1 MDSKKMREYKYIKNT
16 LPNNNASSSGENLG
30 IGKQVVN
37 LLPELSEENIRNGKG
52 WKIDNPLLGSLKTSV
67 KLDTNT
73 TYSLQV
79 INSSVTLTFIYTFK
93 EKVSFPSEYREQ
105 YIFTSNDAIFYG
117 LYYYRKESS
126 EISSAY
132 IEEIRF
138 LKEPDKDSWITVYTR
153 EVNPKQGTEE
163 FSWIDEKYRIIQ
175 STSASAPS
183 YFTKNLIEQE
193 ERKYPLF
200 PIKFFNTGS
209 ITDFNYSIPGLTP
222 YFNLENSRYWKSNIK
237 PSVYLFKTDSAWLV
251 DKDGVIF
258 GQSSEPFVYLSD
270 ISNTALPIEY
280 TDEKIAE
287 IFTAPVID
295 INLSISISPDIL
307 SYKTNTNHSIS
318 LGVYRDALVNDRKVV
333 WNKKEYYS
341 RYGKLGHIG
350 NGGAHKRKY
359 VKTDNVKADVLKS
372 KRFSANIQDYVV
384 KEETS
389 ITIMLY
395 PESTQ
400 KYWIDK
406 KDDNIDQVP
415 FNIALGSILSYNK
428 NFAEQQGLS
437 KEIKNKYTSVALKW
451 IVKDGDGNIV
461 YISPASNP
469 ILIDRSISE
478 GWRYTKND
486 TSESWSFVPVDFTI
500 KVKTYDENYHLLV
513 SNPIFIVKE

>member
-1 MDSKKMREYKYIKNT
+1 M
-16 LPNNNASSSGENLG
+16 
-30 IGKQVVN
+30 
-37 LLPELSEENIRNGKG
+37 
-52 WKIDNPLLGSLKTSV
+52 
-67 KLDTNT
+67 
-73 TYSLQV
+73 
-79 INSSVTLTFIYTFK
+79 
-93 EKVSFPSEYREQ
+93 
-105 YIFTSNDAIFYG
+105 
-117 LYYYRKESS
+117 
-126 EISSAY
+126 
-132 IEEIRF
+132 
-138 LKEPDKDSWITVYTR
+138 
-153 EVNPKQGTEE
+153 
-163 FSWIDEKYRIIQ
+163 
-175 STSASAPS
+175 
-183 YFTKNLIEQE
+183 
-193 ERKYPLF
+193 
-200 PIKFFNTGS
+200 
-209 ITDFNYSIPGLTP
+209 
-222 YFNLENSRYWKSNIK
+222 
-237 PSVYLFKTDSAWLV
+237 YLFKTDSAWLV

-258 GQSSEPFVYLSD
+258 GQSSEPFAYLSD

-359 VKTDNVKADVLKS
+359 VKTDNVKADILKS

-395 PESTQ
+395 PKSTQ

-478 GWRYTKND
+478 G
-486 TSESWSFVPVDFTI
+486 
-500 KVKTYDENYHLLV
+500 
-513 SNPIFIVKE
+513 